1 MQSNKA
7 NSNVNAACSPVH
19 GHLWGKK
26 NATLH
31 NSAGLVIVL
40 WLPQNDVLHSL
51 HTHTHNIYVLLKQ
64 RQCRLVPSWIGID
77 LNHNEEKY
85 AATIFLTD
93 ILSRMYTELYKIHV
107 IYQCRVEEKRH
118 NGANISK
125 RTKPGL

>member
-40 WLPQNDVLHSL
+40 WLPQNDVLHSS
-51 HTHTHNIYVLLKQ
+51 HTHSHICAFKTTPMSVSSLVDWNRLK
-64 RQCRLVPSWIGID
+64 P
-77 LNHNEEKY
+77 
-85 AATIFLTD
+85 
-93 ILSRMYTELYKIHV
+93 
-107 IYQCRVEEKRH
+107 
-118 NGANISK
+118 
-125 RTKPGL
+125 